1 MIPFVVLFML
11 FAMGFLVFSLEIENY
26 FLVYLCSIIFL
37 LTGLFTYSN
46 GIIGVYNW
54 FTASIATFY
63 VAVGMYVGIVTSLG
77 LIKESE
83 EY

>member
-1 MIPFVVLFML
+1 MIPFVILFML
-11 FAMGFLVFSLEIENY
+11 FAMGFLIFSLEIENY
-26 FLVYLCSIIFL
+26 FLVYLSSVIFL

-46 GIIGVYNW
+46 GIVGVYNW
-54 FTASIATFY
+54 FTSSIATFY
-63 VAVGMYVGIVTSLG
+63 VAIGMYVGVTTSLH